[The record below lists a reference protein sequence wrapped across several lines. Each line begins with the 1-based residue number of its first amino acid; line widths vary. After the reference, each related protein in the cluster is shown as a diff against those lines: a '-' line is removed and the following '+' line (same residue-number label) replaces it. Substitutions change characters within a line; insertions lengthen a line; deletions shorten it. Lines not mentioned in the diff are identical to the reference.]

1 MVRKS
6 TETIR
11 TPKTTMAKPPRGQTK
26 KRSKKVTNL
35 VTTNPARP
43 TFKTLSTGDSKMKNR
58 RTIVDV
64 CIGIFTKNENKP
76 MYVKNIYSAMRQRHW
91 RTEGK
96 TPQQTISSKLNAD
109 YRFVRVSPNTFKMD
123 DSVYK
128 NRVRTL
134 NGIKLNKVK

>member
-11 TPKTTMAKPPRGQTK
+11 TPKKTMVKPSRGQTK
-26 KRSKKVTNL
+26 KRSRKVTNL
-35 VTTNPARP
+35 VTINSARP
-43 TFKTLSTGDSKMKNR
+43 TFKNLSTGDNKMKNR